1 MPEHRRGLLR
11 RSVIQR
17 RHHNV
22 NGQTGNRLENDVAT
36 AVPTMCHHHQGSRSQ
51 CPYSSKRNSHNG
63 LCLGLSLVL
72 LIVALLGS
80 AAAQDDSDRLG
91 TVYLINSFS
100 FCQIFHLNVHLPQIL
115 IPLRVQT
122 QIALLVGQ
130 VFVLLKTLDKSFLK
144 GKAKDTLESSLQATK
159 LSRVLFWKDLAK
171 KVVIFFFI
179 LIRLKLKIWE
189 GFPKSSINF
198 CLLVSTT
205 CNNLRMPLCV
215 YFSCG
220 YPVPFTPVP
229 SGLLFHCKARK

>member
-91 TVYLINSFS
+91 KVYLINSFS

-144 GKAKDTLESSLQATK
+144 GKAKDTLLRVAFKPQN
-159 LSRVLFWKDLAK
+159 SRGY
-171 KVVIFFFI
+171 FFG
-179 LIRLKLKIWE
+179 KI
-189 GFPKSSINF
+189 
-198 CLLVSTT
+198 
-205 CNNLRMPLCV
+205 
-215 YFSCG
+215 
-220 YPVPFTPVP
+220 
-229 SGLLFHCKARK
+229 